1 MSSSKYIHSHDYLY
15 EIVGCYGCVSL
26 LHLVYKQ
33 FCLVLYCDH
42 SPVCL
47 RFLDCQEHHWKTSCG
62 PPLVERYWWEWK
74 QQLEIWIYICIHL
87 SQEQHQIPRIL
98 NLLVSLIPES
108 SGHSWFSLLLFGI
121 RIISSLYVSRI
132 LFMIMSI
139 LKFNLDWLI
148 VSTVACILTST
159 NLVLYMRAA
168 RGICHSSL
176 LIRLESKTKVSAFSV
191 IPKDLAKRAAKYNL
205 ILFFLH
211 ILEPWAL
218 LYWMQPPK
226 SMSILNPLFNFQYTF
241 IYVWTLSYV
250 LLCLFHNKTS
260 KQQST
265 TLTLKQE

>member
-42 SPVCL
+42 SPICL

-62 PPLVERYWWEWK
+62 SPLVECHWWEWK

-121 RIISSLYVSRI
+121 RIISSLSIYLGYYSCSCPSWNSIWTGWLSRLLLVSSPAPTLFCIWELPEVFVI
-132 LFMIMSI
+132 L
-139 LKFNLDWLI
+139 
-148 VSTVACILTST
+148 
-159 NLVLYMRAA
+159 
-168 RGICHSSL
+168 HSS
-176 LIRLESKTKVSAFSV
+176 
-191 IPKDLAKRAAKYNL
+191 
-205 ILFFLH
+205 FF
-211 ILEPWAL
+211 
-218 LYWMQPPK
+218 
-226 SMSILNPLFNFQYTF
+226 
-241 IYVWTLSYV
+241 
-250 LLCLFHNKTS
+250 
-260 KQQST
+260 
-265 TLTLKQE
+265 